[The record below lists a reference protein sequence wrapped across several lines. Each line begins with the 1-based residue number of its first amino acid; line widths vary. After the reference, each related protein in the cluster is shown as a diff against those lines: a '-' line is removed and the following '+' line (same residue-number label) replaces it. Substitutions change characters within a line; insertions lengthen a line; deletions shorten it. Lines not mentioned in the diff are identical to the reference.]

1 MKLVKLTK
9 PVGVRQPGE
18 VLELDSAS
26 AAALVKRGD
35 ATAFDPASDKAD
47 AERTAPPRGNVT
59 AVAVVDADI
68 PQAPAR
74 DEKPSTELLG
84 AGDGGTSEQPTTDQ
98 TPESLAEVRARAVT
112 AGKVTEDE
120 AKKLTKAQLLDKL
133 GEN

>member
-9 PVGVRQPGE
+9 DVGPRKAGE
-18 VLELDSAS
+18 VLEVDSDSAKS
-26 AAALVKRGD
+26 LVEKKRV
-35 ATAFDPASDKAD
+35 AKYFDPATDKVE

-68 PQAPAR
+68 PGAPPVA
-74 DEKPSTELLG
+74 DEKPAGAEESAPVEPNGESLTEL
-84 AGDGGTSEQPTTDQ
+84 
-98 TPESLAEVRARAVT
+98 RARAVQ

-133 GEN
+133 GE

>member
-35 ATAFDPASDKAD
+35 ATAFDPATDKAT

-68 PQAPAR
+68 PAAPPVA
-74 DEKPSTELLG
+74 DEKP
-84 AGDGGTSEQPTTDQ
+84 TTDEPDQ
-98 TPESLAEVRARAVT
+98 APVAEPNAESLTEVRARAVA

-120 AKKLTKAQLLDKL
+120 AKKLTKAQLLAVFRL
-133 GEN
+133 GPT

>member
-1 MKLVKLTK
+1 MKLVKLIK

-35 ATAFDPASDKAD
+35 AKEFDPASDKAT

-68 PQAPAR
+68 PSAPAA
-74 DEKPSTELLG
+74 DEKPAGAEESAPVEPNAESLTEL
-84 AGDGGTSEQPTTDQ
+84 
-98 TPESLAEVRARAVT
+98 RARAVQ

-120 AKKLTKAQLLDKL
+120 AKALTKKQLLDKL

>member
-1 MKLVKLTK
+1 MKLVKLIK

-35 ATAFDPASDKAD
+35 AKEFDPASDKAT

-68 PQAPAR
+68 PAAPAVA
-74 DEKPSTELLG
+74 DEKPAADEPDQAPVTEPS
-84 AGDGGTSEQPTTDQ
+84 A
-98 TPESLAEVRARAVT
+98 ESLAEVRARAVA

-133 GEN
+133 GE

>member
-1 MKLVKLTK
+1 MKLVKLIK

-35 ATAFDPASDKAD
+35 AKEFDPSSDKAT

-68 PQAPAR
+68 PAVPPAADEPEQATAEPNT
-74 DEKPSTELLG
+74 ESLTEL
-84 AGDGGTSEQPTTDQ
+84 
-98 TPESLAEVRARAVT
+98 RARAVA

-120 AKKLTKAQLLDKL
+120 AKTLTKKQLLDKL
-133 GEN
+133 GE